1 MHSWV
6 GDSSLRKGLLFTEHF
21 RGKPCRIHKTGYNV
35 KMILGI
41 DWGVGGYIFVALIL
55 MIKATNSRF
64 FSSPLGNIIYWA
76 IFFFFLPK
84 LICG

>member
-1 MHSWV
+1 MHGWV

-41 DWGVGGYIFVALIL
+41 DGGYIFVALIL
-55 MIKATNSRF
+55 MVKATNSRF
-64 FSSPLGNIIYWA
+64 FPSPLGNIIYWA
-76 IFFFFLPK
+76 IFSFSQH
-84 LICG
+84 